1 MEERNLPLRCLVCNA
16 KILRVKNNSRHG
28 GGGDHPVHSMHNGR
42 IMPKSVSGYS
52 LGNGNNGGN
61 GVGIRHSQSS
71 YSMSSGVKMRSN
83 DFMNNVSVS
92 CLIEP

>member
-1 MEERNLPLRCLVCNA
+1 MDESQEAVADRNLPLRCLVCNA

-52 LGNGNNGGN
+52 LGNGNVNGNGGMH
-61 GVGIRHSQSS
+61 HSHSS
-71 YSMSSGVKMRSN
+71 YSMSSGDFRRS
-83 DFMNNVSVS
+83 DS
-92 CLIEP
+92 